1 MVEMKCNWCHL
12 LVCSSPSCKL
22 QLLHLDQLK
31 LLNKFLQNVRRH
43 CRCHSSDKITFL
55 LFWRLL
61 LKVPINSKWVT
72 HDSLLSLM
80 KSTPTHIK
88 ESNWVTMW
96 FWKIEI
102 PKHVNL
108 LLPLKDLEYFLLFP
122 KQQLVQP
129 CELYL
134 TKLEAKLDLD
144 HLTKFVLHKMNYN
157 FC

>member
-1 MVEMKCNWCHL
+1 
-12 LVCSSPSCKL
+12 
-22 QLLHLDQLK
+22 
-31 LLNKFLQNVRRH
+31 
-43 CRCHSSDKITFL
+43 
-55 LFWRLL
+55 
-61 LKVPINSKWVT
+61 
-72 HDSLLSLM
+72 M

-96 FWKIEI
+96 FWEIEI
-102 PKHVNL
+102 PKNVNL